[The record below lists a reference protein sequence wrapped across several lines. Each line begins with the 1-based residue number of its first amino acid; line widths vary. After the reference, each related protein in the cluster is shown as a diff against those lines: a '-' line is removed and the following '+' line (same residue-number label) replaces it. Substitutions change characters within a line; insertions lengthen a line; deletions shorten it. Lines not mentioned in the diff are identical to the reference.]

1 MSNFKDQPSSI
12 FFEADTKHDLC
23 LCGESK
29 KFPMCDGSHR
39 GIDKKPFKFTLTKA
53 EEINVCQCGKSKR
66 LPHCDG
72 SHFQ

>member
-1 MSNFKDQPSSI
+1 MSNFLNRPISI
-12 FFEADTKHDLC
+12 QLKPHHKYALC

-39 GIDKKPFKFTLTKA
+39 SGNKKPYKFILEKEETL
-53 EEINVCQCGKSKR
+53 NLCQCSKSKT

-72 SHFQ
+72 SHLK